1 MPFSFPFLQGQRQ
14 SKNSHKNE
22 DHSSQLRSD
31 PPPPALQN
39 APTSDVFFPHDD
51 YPPGFPCTSGCG
63 KKFST
68 VIQLEIHIQHY
79 CEGPYDEIEAWQGA
93 SVAAPQTPSASSVS
107 DHDRIVRWLASSD
120 ASTLEP
126 DLPASPSYDASA
138 IEDDEDFAAV
148 ISHLDPKLLLNP
160 TVDVGAVSH
169 REGFAWGISNL
180 EHPLSNPPVDAVAVN
195 HHEGFT
201 SGTSRLERDLPASPS
216 YNAIAVDDDE
226 DFAAGISYL
235 DPKVLLKPTVDAVT
249 VNHIEGFASGTSHLE
264 HPPSGPTVDAVTV
277 NQNEVFALGT
287 RHVESSLPSTPTV
300 DAVAGNHKE
309 GFNCPLCGKYLN
321 RRGDL
326 NRHMKVHASGQ
337 INCLVDGCNYHTA
350 KSQAELDFHVRVNH
364 ADITEQGGGVRF
376 TCWHCGRHMGR
387 RRPLIAHVKLHESG
401 YKFPCPI
408 DNCSSPALWDQVAL
422 DRHLKNKHT
431 DAEISGSFL

>member
-1 MPFSFPFLQGQRQ
+1 MSR
-14 SKNSHKNE
+14 
-22 DHSSQLRSD
+22 RSD

-39 APTSDVFFPHDD
+39 APTSDIIFPNDD

-79 CEGPYDEIEAWQGA
+79 CKGPYDEIEAWQGA
-93 SVAAPQTPSASSVS
+93 SVAAPQTPSAISGSN
-107 DHDRIVRWLASSD
+107 HDRIVGWLASSD
-120 ASTLEP
+120 ARTLEP
-126 DLPASPSYDASA
+126 DLPASPSYD
-138 IEDDEDFAAV
+138 
-148 ISHLDPKLLLNP
+148 
-160 TVDVGAVSH
+160 
-169 REGFAWGISNL
+169 
-180 EHPLSNPPVDAVAVN
+180 
-195 HHEGFT
+195 
-201 SGTSRLERDLPASPS
+201 
-216 YNAIAVDDDE
+216 AIAVDDDE

-235 DPKVLLKPTVDAVT
+235 DPELLLKPTVDVGAVS
-249 VNHIEGFASGTSHLE
+249 HREGFALGRSNLEHPLSTPTVDAVAVNHHEGFTSGTSHLE
-264 HPPSGPTVDAVTV
+264 HSPSGPTVDAVTV
-277 NQNEVFALGT
+277 NQNELFASGT
-287 RHVESSLPSTPTV
+287 RHLEPSLPAIPAV
-300 DAVAGNHKE
+300 DAIAGTRKE
-309 GFNCPLCGKYLN
+309 GYNCPLCGKYLN

-401 YKFPCPI
+401 FKFPCPI

-422 DRHLKNKHT
+422 DRHLKKKHT

>member
-1 MPFSFPFLQGQRQ
+1 MSR
-14 SKNSHKNE
+14 
-22 DHSSQLRSD
+22 RSD

-39 APTSDVFFPHDD
+39 APTSDIFFPNDD

-63 KKFST
+63 KKFPT

-79 CEGPYDEIEAWQGA
+79 CEGPFDEIEAWQGE
-93 SVAAPQTPSASSVS
+93 SVAAPQPLSDSSVS
-107 DHDRIVRWLASSD
+107 DHDRIVGWLASSD

-148 ISHLDPKLLLNP
+148 ISHLDPKLLL
-160 TVDVGAVSH
+160 
-169 REGFAWGISNL
+169 
-180 EHPLSNPPVDAVAVN
+180 
-195 HHEGFT
+195 
-201 SGTSRLERDLPASPS
+201 
-216 YNAIAVDDDE
+216 
-226 DFAAGISYL
+226 
-235 DPKVLLKPTVDAVT
+235 KPTVDAVT
-249 VNHIEGFASGTSHLE
+249 VNPKEVFASGTRHLVPNLATVDAVAVNHIEGFASGTSHLE
-264 HPPSGPTVDAVTV
+264 HSPSGPTVDAVTV
-277 NQNEVFALGT
+277 NQNELFASGT

-300 DAVAGNHKE
+300 DAVAVNHNEVFALGTRHLEPSLPAIPAVDAVAGNRKE
-309 GFNCPLCGKYLN
+309 GYNCPLCGKYLN

-401 YKFPCPI
+401 FKFPCPI

-422 DRHLKNKHT
+422 DRHLKKKHT